1 MLAKKSFLAGAASL
15 VVVEEEGVVDLDA
28 VRQPVLPLI
37 LLTHPA
43 LVCAVS

>member
-1 MLAKKSFLAGAASL
+1 MLAKKSFLAGAAPL

-37 LLTHPA
+37 LLTHPV
-43 LVCAVS
+43 LCLSVS